1 MNPRWWLLL
10 LTIPLVAGLVRT
22 WPHRHVVELP
32 PGVVELEAPMDIDAN
47 TELRGAASGTVL
59 RASDDFRGRA
69 LIIVLGSGV
78 VLHNF
83 GIDGNRAALERPA
96 PLPPYDTPFARFTPA
111 NGILAESVNALRIED
126 LRMVNI
132 AGFAILVSH
141 SADVAIDGVMVR
153 SSGGRN
159 ALGRNN
165 ATGGVLLEEGATDF
179 RVTGCV
185 LRDIL
190 GNGIWT
196 HSLYRSPR
204 NARGVIAENRFD
216 EIGRDAIQ
224 VGHALDIRV
233 DGNQGARIGYPV
245 EAIDRENRA
254 TPVAIDTAGNVER
267 TVYSGNRFEEI
278 DGKCIDLDGFHDG
291 AVTGNT
297 CYNAGLPADY
307 PFGNYGIVM
316 NNSNPDMQ
324 SRNIQVLDNV
334 IDGPL
339 YGGIFAIG
347 QNHRIAGNRLLHS
360 NTAHCGCVYD
370 SSQPD
375 ILAAGIYLGKG
386 AERPATS
393 LHIRVEDNF
402 ISGYRMK
409 THCVEMAPSIPPGA
423 NTIRNNQ
430 CEDR

>member
-1 MNPRWWLLL
+1 MRIEN
-10 LTIPLVAGLVRT
+10 
-22 WPHRHVVELP
+22 
-32 PGVVELEAPMDIDAN
+32 
-47 TELRGAASGTVL
+47 
-59 RASDDFRGRA
+59 
-69 LIIVLGSGV
+69 
-78 VLHNF
+78 
-83 GIDGNRAALERPA
+83 
-96 PLPPYDTPFARFTPA
+96 
-111 NGILAESVNALRIED
+111 LRI
-126 LRMVNI
+126 VNV

-141 SADVAIDGVMVR
+141 AADVAIEGVMVR

-165 ATGGVLLEEGATDF
+165 ATGGILLEEGTADF

-204 NARGVIAENRFD
+204 SARGVIADNRFD

-224 VGHALDIRV
+224 VGHAVDIRV

-254 TPVAIDTAGNVER
+254 IPVAIDTAGNVER

-291 AVTGNT
+291 AVAGNT

-316 NNSNPDMQ
+316 NDSNPDMQ
-324 SRNIQVLDNV
+324 SRNIEVLDNA

-339 YGGIFAIG
+339 YGGIFVIG
-347 QNHRIAGNRLLHS
+347 QGHRIAGNQLLHL

-370 SSQPD
+370 ASQPD

-386 AERPATS
+386 AERPAPS
-393 LHIRVEDNF
+393 AHVVVEDNL
-402 ISGYRMK
+402 ISGYHMR
-409 THCVEMAPSIPPGA
+409 THCVEAAPSIPPAA
-423 NTIRNNQ
+423 NTVRNNR

>member
-1 MNPRWWLLL
+1 
-10 LTIPLVAGLVRT
+10 
-22 WPHRHVVELP
+22 
-32 PGVVELEAPMDIDAN
+32 
-47 TELRGAASGTVL
+47 
-59 RASDDFRGRA
+59 
-69 LIIVLGSGV
+69 
-78 VLHNF
+78 
-83 GIDGNRAALERPA
+83 
-96 PLPPYDTPFARFTPA
+96 
-111 NGILAESVNALRIED
+111 LRI
-126 LRMVNI
+126 VNV

-141 SADVAIDGVMVR
+141 AADIAIEGVMVR
-153 SSGGRN
+153 SAGGRN

-165 ATGGVLLEEGATDF
+165 ATGGILLEEGSTDF

-196 HSLYRSPR
+196 HSLYPSPR
-204 NARGVIAENRFD
+204 NARGLIAGNRFD

-233 DGNQGARIGYPV
+233 EGNEGARIGYPV
-245 EAIDRENRA
+245 E
-254 TPVAIDTAGNVER
+254 ER
-267 TVYSGNRFEEI
+267 TVYSGNRYEEI

-291 AVTGNT
+291 AVSGNS
-297 CYNAGLPADY
+297 CYNAGLPPDY

-324 SRNIQVLDNV
+324 SRNIQVVDNV

-339 YGGIFAIG
+339 YGGIFVIG
-347 QNHRIAGNRLLHS
+347 QGHRIAGNQLLHL

-370 SSQPD
+370 ASQPD

-386 AERPATS
+386 AERPAPS
-393 LHIRVEDNF
+393 ARVVVEDNF
-402 ISGYRMK
+402 VSGYRMK
-409 THCVEMAPSIPPGA
+409 THCVETAPSIPPA
-423 NTIRNNQ
+423 ASTVRNNR

>member
-1 MNPRWWLLL
+1 LNPRWLLL
-10 LTIPLVAGLVRT
+10 ALTIPLVAGLVRT
-22 WPHRHVVELP
+22 WPQRRVIELAAGIIELHV
-32 PGVVELEAPMDIDAN
+32 PMDVAAN

-59 RASDDFRGRA
+59 HAADNFRGRA
-69 LIIVLGSGV
+69 MIIVLGSGV
-78 VLHNF
+78 LLHNF

-96 PLPPYDTPFARFTPA
+96 LLPPYDTRFARFTLN
-111 NGILAESVNALRIED
+111 NGILAESVDALRIEN
-126 LRMVNI
+126 LRIVNV

-141 SADVAIDGVMVR
+141 AADVAIEGVMVR

-165 ATGGVLLEEGATDF
+165 ATGGILLEEGNTDF

-196 HSLYRSPR
+196 HSLYRSLR

-224 VGHALDIRV
+224 VGHAVDIRV
-233 DGNQGARIGYPV
+233 DGNQGARVGYPV

-254 TPVAIDTAGNVER
+254 IPVAIDTAGNVER

-291 AVTGNT
+291 AVVGNT
-297 CYNAGLPADY
+297 CYNAGLPAGY

-324 SRNIQVLDNV
+324 SRNIEVLDNA

-339 YGGIFAIG
+339 YGGIFVIG
-347 QNHRIAGNRLLHS
+347 QGHRIAGNQLLHL

-370 SSQPD
+370 ASQPD

-386 AERPATS
+386 AERPAPS
-393 LHIRVEDNF
+393 AHVVVEDNL
-402 ISGYRMK
+402 IGGYHMR
-409 THCVEMAPSIPPGA
+409 THCVEAAPSIPPAA
-423 NTIRNNQ
+423 NTVRNNR